1 MAQRNIR
8 TDEDPI
14 LRKRAREIDEITDRI
29 RILQQDMLETMYQA
43 EGVGLAANQVGILR
57 RIVVIDV
64 GDGPLTLINPEIL
77 DEEGCQTGL
86 EGCLSVPD
94 VNGKVTRPEK
104 VRVEYTDMDG
114 ERQVLEGSGL
124 LARAICHEVDH
135 LNGILFTDLIID
147 EEDEDLDEEFGDD
160 FDDDYDDVDNEEDL
174 NPMDQQEEVS
184 PI

>member
-1 MAQRNIR
+1 MALRTIR

-14 LRKRAREIDEITDRI
+14 LRKRAREIDEINDRI
-29 RILQQDMLETMYQA
+29 RILQQDMLETMYEA

-64 GDGPLTLINPEIL
+64 GEGPITLINPEIL

-94 VNGKVTRPEK
+94 VNGKVSRPEK
-104 VRVEYTDMDG
+104 VQVEYTDIDG
-114 ERQVLEGSGL
+114 ERQVLEGTGL

-135 LNGILFTDLIID
+135 LNGILFTDLVLD
-147 EEDEDLDEEFGDD
+147 EEDLEF
-160 FDDDYDDVDNEEDL
+160 DVDAEDDTEAAVG
-174 NPMDQQEEVS
+174 PVSMGEVS
-184 PI
+184 HS